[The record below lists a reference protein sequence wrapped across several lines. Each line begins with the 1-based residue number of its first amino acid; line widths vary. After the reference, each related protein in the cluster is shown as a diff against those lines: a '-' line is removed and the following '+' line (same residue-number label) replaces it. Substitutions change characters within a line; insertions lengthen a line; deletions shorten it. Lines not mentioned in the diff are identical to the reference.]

1 MRKSLLL
8 PGVAAAAGI
17 VGLLVRGAY
26 LNHGFEVG
34 THLPI
39 AGAPTMWAMILVT
52 VATVVVLAVLCR
64 GKHQTFDQCY
74 TGAFSSQ
81 RFLWNVG
88 VLGGAVLLVVGGFL
102 SLATWISSPLDA
114 LGQRTRSVSWAL
126 LGVLALL
133 SGAGIYFMQQKMR
146 RGQPILTAWTAL
158 PGFACCLWIMANYY
172 AAWAAEPSLGR
183 YGVPMLGVIL
193 SMLACVQMGALAFG
207 KGRVGTILLLCLSAG
222 AFNIMALAD
231 RLPLVD
237 TALCL
242 GMTFYLL
249 SSAGALVDNDVQSAG
264 APPCASHC
272 AQCAGCAPMGTIKA
286 PKKKK
291 KKGQPDQ
298 AAES

>member
-8 PGVAAAAGI
+8 PGVAVAAGI
-17 VGLLVRGAY
+17 VGLLVRWAY

-34 THLPI
+34 TNLPI
-39 AGAPTMWAMILVT
+39 AGAPTMWAMILVA
-52 VATVVVLAVLCR
+52 VATAVVLAILCR

-81 RFLWNVG
+81 RLVWNAG
-88 VLGGAVLLVVGGFL
+88 VLGGAVLLAVGGFL
-102 SLATWISSPLDA
+102 SLAAWGSSPLDA
-114 LGQRTRSVSWAL
+114 LGQRTMSISWAL

-133 SGAGIYFMQQKMR
+133 SGAGIYFIQQKMR

-158 PGFACCLWIMANYY
+158 PGFACCLWVMANYY

-183 YGVPMLGVIL
+183 YGVPMLGAIL
-193 SMLACVQMGALAFG
+193 SLVACVQMGALAFG
-207 KGRVGTILLLCLSAG
+207 KGKVGLILLLCLSAG
-222 AFNIMALAD
+222 AFNIMSLAD
-231 RLPLVD
+231 GLPLVD
-237 TALCL
+237 TALYL

-249 SSAGALVDNDVQSAG
+249 STAGALADNDAQPAG

-272 AQCAGCAPMGTIKA
+272 AQCAGCAPMGTIKP

-298 AAES
+298 TAEP